1 MAATSQNGASTP
13 EAHADELFAGI
24 LQSHSFVKAPSL
36 RQLLTFLWTHRNDTI
51 SEYTLATEAL
61 GRSTSFDPRVDAT
74 ARVVVARL
82 RQRLKD
88 FYSSEGADC
97 PLRLSIPL
105 GGHQLVVEI
114 RLPEPIAEPVEPEV
128 APARPRRSFPWI
140 PVALTMTAAAGGLLI
155 GQLLPRRGEARPPL
169 PPFWTTFL
177 KGGMPTSVYVPT
189 PVLVSWAD
197 TPVSMHDLRTN
208 DPQKLLESTEIAAL
222 AKRLGPPRINQNYA
236 VGRDTFAAVKLVQF
250 LATRGVHVQ
259 LAGTGSMPS
268 EAPPDRNV
276 VLPGTSWSSSG
287 VRTATLGA
295 NFQISAE
302 DSDVIVNLSP
312 KAGEQAKYRTRR
324 VGPGRSVQYGT
335 ILHRTTSPVTRQLA
349 LAGVDTD
356 VLVEFLTAEDN
367 LDELAQAWQQ
377 AGRPSDYEAL
387 VEAETDGETALRT
400 HLVAFRPLPA
410 SR

>member
-1 MAATSQNGASTP
+1 MAATSHNGASTP
-13 EAHADELFAGI
+13 EAHAGELFTGI
-24 LQSHSFVKAPSL
+24 LQSPSFVKAPAL
-36 RQLLTFLWTHRNDTI
+36 RQLLTYLWEHRDAPIT
-51 SEYTLATEAL
+51 EYTLATEAL
-61 GRSTSFDPRVDAT
+61 GRSSAFDPRLDAT

-88 FYSSEGADC
+88 YYSSEGADC

-105 GGHQLVVEI
+105 GGHQLVVEFK
-114 RLPEPIAEPVEPEV
+114 LPEPMPEPVEPEA
-128 APARPRRSFPWI
+128 APPPPRRAFPWM
-140 PVALTMTAAAGGLLI
+140 PVALAMAAAAGGLLV
-155 GQLLPRRGEARPPL
+155 GQLLPRRSEARPPL
-169 PPFWTTFL
+169 PAFWTSFL
-177 KGGMPTSVYVPT
+177 KGGKPTSVYVPT
-189 PVLVSWAD
+189 PVFVSWAD
-197 TPVSMHDLRTN
+197 SPVRMRDVRIN
-208 DPQKLLESTEIAAL
+208 DPQKMLESSEIAAL